1 MEDKRLEK
9 RKEFLN
15 PVKDGRSKREKYM
28 VDLRK
33 KRKQQIFRAKRKI
46 ELSEEHK
53 KESLRLSITEE
64 GTITQTKKSSG
75 MMKEY
80 AEVLYNICPA
90 LFEDDKKLTDKLGV
104 VKAALE
110 CNEFDGQTYIA
121 LCCYI
126 RVITMTENVMFT
138 EAIIGAG
145 LFPVIMKMA
154 EADSVESLML
164 ELTWIIANLTA
175 IENKELLDY
184 ILTEDYGLI
193 KHLSNMINHKNIK
206 IVEHA
211 FWAMANLMVGDDAP
225 FQDIFTT
232 NIFDVVGDYLN
243 NSKLPLSLL
252 RVISWMVGSMAKCK
266 TRSLT
271 FIATL
276 IEFCST
282 AMFSTDEEAQQES
295 LHCLKHLIDI
305 EEQDKKLELDKIECI
320 SEMNMMTK
328 VFEFFNPEDKMFTT
342 VLVIIGNL
350 SASDSEKIQNQI
362 FKEKIYNRAAE
373 LISQYNLPPSNIKEL
388 FWICAN
394 MASCGDKFAEGFY
407 ASPMFQVT
415 IDYIEDKPMSD
426 TKREACWCICNFIAK
441 VGTDIRIEVIKNH
454 GFISFMFNLLKE
466 AKSFGKLPETILL
479 SISNLLSTHTFFLE
493 NDDKHPLFEFQSIGG
508 IEHLEDLQTLPNVN
522 IFSLSNKIL
531 KTFYPNGEEEEMYN
545 KEDIEPEVEE
555 DEEINDNQDICF

>member
-1 MEDKRLEK
+1 
-9 RKEFLN
+9 
-15 PVKDGRSKREKYM
+15 
-28 VDLRK
+28 
-33 KRKQQIFRAKRKI
+33 
-46 ELSEEHK
+46 
-53 KESLRLSITEE
+53 
-64 GTITQTKKSSG
+64 
-75 MMKEY
+75 
-80 AEVLYNICPA
+80 
-90 LFEDDKKLTDKLGV
+90 
-104 VKAALE
+104 
-110 CNEFDGQTYIA
+110 
-121 LCCYI
+121 
-126 RVITMTENVMFT
+126 
-138 EAIIGAG
+138 
-145 LFPVIMKMA
+145 
-154 EADSVESLML
+154 
-164 ELTWIIANLTA
+164 
-175 IENKELLDY
+175 
-184 ILTEDYGLI
+184 
-193 KHLSNMINHKNIK
+193 
-206 IVEHA
+206 
-211 FWAMANLMVGDDAP
+211 
-225 FQDIFTT
+225 
-232 NIFDVVGDYLN
+232 
-243 NSKLPLSLL
+243 
-252 RVISWMVGSMAKCK
+252 
-266 TRSLT
+266 
-271 FIATL
+271 
-276 IEFCST
+276 
-282 AMFSTDEEAQQES
+282 MFSTDEEAQQES

-394 MASCGDKFAEGFY
+394 MVSCGDKFAEGFY